1 MIVKNVEKKEKNTA
15 AFQVET
21 DAAEFEAAVNGA
33 YLKNKSSIY
42 IPGFRKGKAPRAVV
56 EGMYGAE
63 VFYQDAMDE
72 LAPKAFELGLKESG
86 LRIVGAPAISDVNVT
101 ENLTVAYT
109 FEVTLYPEVTLGQYK
124 GLSAAKDSVNV
135 TDEDVEKALQD
146 ALKRNARILTVD
158 DREAQMGDTAN
169 IDFDGF
175 LDGERFDGGKAE
187 DYDLELGSG
196 AFVPGFEEQV
206 VGMKI
211 GEEKDV
217 NITFPEDYVAD
228 LAGKAVVFK
237 VKLNSLSAK
246 ELPAL
251 DDEFAKDVSEFDTL
265 EEYKADIR
273 AKQEEQQREQ
283 AENKFRSD
291 IMRQACDNM
300 TVEIPEVMI
309 EEKLEEIVRNY
320 AANFGFTDRN
330 TSLQDLLNMMGVDA
344 AAIRPSAEMQV
355 KTDLLLDA
363 VAEAENAEI
372 TEEETEEYLKRV
384 AEGIGAK
391 PEDIKNYFSK
401 EFIEAEMKKERATNA
416 IIESAAEREK
426 PLPGDGLQHIGIP
439 PVRQAEVD
447 EAGAGH
453 LHRGKPGIC
462 QIGVGDQ
469 GLGDLPGGH
478 VQGLGPGH
486 GVVGGKV
493 TVGAVL
499 GDLHGAA
506 EGGAG
511 GELSLLGGLL
521 IGGVQNLTDAVFG
534 VLYHVR
540 HGTALLSC
548 FVL

>member
-15 AFQVET
+15 TFQVET

-101 ENLTVAYT
+101 DERTVAYT

-124 GLSAAKDSVNV
+124 GLSAAKDAVNV
-135 TDEDVEKALQD
+135 TDEDVEKELQEV
-146 ALKRNARILTVD
+146 LKRNARILTVD

-169 IDFDGF
+169 IDFDGY

-187 DYDLELGSG
+187 AYDLELGSG

-206 VGMKI
+206 VGIKI

-217 NITFPEDYVAD
+217 NITFPEDYVPD

-251 DDEFAKDVSEFDTL
+251 DDEFAQDVSEFDTL

-273 AKQEEQQREQ
+273 AKQEKQQQEQ

-309 EEKLEEIVRNY
+309 EDKLEEIVRNY
-320 AANFGFTDRN
+320 AANFGFTDRK

-355 KTDLLLDA
+355 KTELLLEA
-363 VAEAENAEI
+363 VAAAENAEI
-372 TEEETEEYLKRV
+372 TEEETEAYLKRV
-384 AEGIGAK
+384 AEGIGAQ

-401 EFIEAEMKKERATNA
+401 EFIEEEMKKERTTNA
-416 IIESAAEREK
+416 IIESAVEAKAE
-426 PLPGDGLQHIGIP
+426 
-439 PVRQAEVD
+439 
-447 EAGAGH
+447 
-453 LHRGKPGIC
+453 
-462 QIGVGDQ
+462 
-469 GLGDLPGGH
+469 
-478 VQGLGPGH
+478 
-486 GVVGGKV
+486 
-493 TVGAVL
+493 
-499 GDLHGAA
+499 
-506 EGGAG
+506 
-511 GELSLLGGLL
+511 
-521 IGGVQNLTDAVFG
+521 
-534 VLYHVR
+534 
-540 HGTALLSC
+540 
-548 FVL
+548 